1 MIDLHIIGQTIRH
14 SSPNIAADSYKYLE
28 VQCWFA
34 GTEWN
39 SLFKWLHFKQGDTE
53 YTLELNENNQITAEQ
68 GLNLTVGEW
77 EIFLTG
83 SGVDE
88 RITTIPIIV
97 NVYESGLINAPLG
110 AMPMTVAEQVAVK
123 ADTALSMAQSVLSA
137 AENGEFDGKS
147 FEIVDY
153 FETLADLEAAI
164 TEPQAGVLY
173 GVGTTPPLDV
183 YGWSPTQ
190 KAWINNGT
198 IQGAQGEAGKQGVT
212 FTPAVDSSGN
222 LSWSNDGGLANPG
235 TVNIRGPQGAQG
247 EAGEDGK
254 GPYEFALDAGYTGT
268 AETLASALIMAP
280 QHHTRHE
287 AGGIDQI
294 NVTAP
299 MIPDKAITRAKL
311 ANDALYSPITY
322 VSSSEVYLNTAHNG
336 CTFEGGYDTDFDV
349 IITQQNSA
357 SIPLGAEMALFMW
370 GRRSTIRV
378 VPEGVRLVNAGAT
391 DFYKDKSFKIADSF
405 GMIAIKKVSANATS
419 GDAWLVTGN
428 VEVVS

>member
-34 GTEWN
+34 GTEWDN
-39 SLFKWLHFKQGDTE
+39 LSKWLHFKQGDTE
-53 YTLELNENNQITAEQ
+53 YTLELDENNQITAEQ

-83 SGVDE
+83 SGEDS
-88 RITTIPIIV
+88 RITTIPIII

-123 ADTALSMAQSVLSA
+123 AATALSMAQSVLSA

-173 GVGTTPPLDV
+173 GVGTTHPLDV

-190 KAWINNGT
+190 QAWVNNGT

-254 GPYEFALDAGYTGT
+254 GPYEFAVDAGYTGT
-268 AETLASALIMAP
+268 EETLANALIMAP

-294 NVTAP
+294 NVTAS

-311 ANDALYSPITY
+311 ANDALYSPVKFITVADY
-322 VSSSEVYLNTAHNG
+322 TVDATDTGKTLVINVSNNVTINLTQQVSLAMNGRDEIAVLWLSADSVTIVSNGVRFATLGETALI
-336 CTFEGGYDTDFDV
+336 TSPV
-349 IITQQNSA
+349 IISE
-357 SIPLGAEMALFMW
+357 PHGACSLK
-370 GRRSTIRV
+370 RI
-378 VPEGVRLVNAGAT
+378 AGDT
-391 DFYKDKSFKIADSF
+391 TY
-405 GMIAIKKVSANATS
+405 
-419 GDAWLVTGN
+419 GDIWFVTGN